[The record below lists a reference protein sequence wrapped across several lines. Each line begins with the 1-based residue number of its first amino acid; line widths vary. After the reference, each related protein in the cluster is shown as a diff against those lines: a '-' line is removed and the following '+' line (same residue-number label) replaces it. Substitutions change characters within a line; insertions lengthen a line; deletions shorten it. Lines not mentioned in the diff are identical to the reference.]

1 MDAAAATVSPTPR
14 PTLHACAR
22 YAQIVLG
29 MQVGDRELINDP
41 KLFGRC
47 ARGIERMVERARP
60 SQGLLPDGRALLVVG
75 TRALV
80 VHGGRVMTVLSA
92 PNARGFG
99 KRLLRDPD
107 LVAAA

>member
-1 MDAAAATVSPTPR
+1 MDAIATSSTSLK

-29 MQVGDRELINDP
+29 LPVSDRDLMSDP

-47 ARGIERMVERARP
+47 SRGIERLVERAKP
-60 SQGLLPDGRALLVVG
+60 SKETLPDGRALLVVG

-80 VHGGRVMTVLSA
+80 VHGGRVMTVLTA

-107 LVAAA
+107 VVAAA